1 MIYRAE
7 PQTLMI
13 FNAEEGVTVALSG
26 KELLSLRNYLK
37 ERHKT
42 EFISRLYEL
51 GLLPEDIEAEGR
63 YILNKIQETDD
74 VTSLLRSFTAPESI
88 HIDLTTVCP
97 LKCPQCYKD
106 ASQINEMTYEAFTD
120 IIEQARKMGVFQ
132 IAIGGGEPLMVK
144 ELYKYVELVR
154 SAGMACTITTSGYG
168 LTLDTVDK
176 LEKAGINHIQVSLNG
191 STKEIHSCSRDGYEE
206 GMKALKLLS
215 GSSIDFGI
223 NWVAR
228 MDNIQDFNNII
239 ALAWRLEVDN
249 INILRYKPSP
259 TEDYNKIA
267 LTKEA
272 YELLK
277 DTVKNTRDINIMMDS
292 AFSKLIC
299 QLNDGKVSPSN
310 CGCGAGRR
318 FMIIDSFGRLK
329 PCSHMSALSEE
340 KDILN
345 YWRNSKDLLI
355 LRQGEENIKGQCQN
369 CRYISTCRG
378 CRAICE
384 RLYKDINAGEQNCS
398 VYCKR
403 S

>member
-13 FNAEEGVTVALSG
+13 FNAEKGITAALSG
-26 KELLSLRNYLK
+26 KELLILRNYLR
-37 ERHKT
+37 EGHRT
-42 EFISRLYEL
+42 EFISRLCEL

-63 YILNKIQETDD
+63 YILDKIEETDK
-74 VTSLLRSFTAPESI
+74 VASPLRSFTAPESI

-106 ASQINEMTYEAFTD
+106 ASQKNEMTYEVFAG
-120 IIEQARKMGVFQ
+120 IIEQAGKMGVFQ
-132 IAIGGGEPLMVK
+132 IAIGGGEPLMIK
-144 ELYKYVELVR
+144 ELHKYVKLVR
-154 SAGMACTITTSGYG
+154 AKGMACTITTSGYG
-168 LTLDTVDK
+168 FTLDMVYK

-191 STKEIHSCSRDGYEE
+191 STNEIHSSSRDGYEE

-215 GSSIDFGI
+215 GSGIAFGI

-228 MDNIQDFNNII
+228 MDNIHDFKNIVR
-239 ALAWRLEVDN
+239 LARELQADN

-259 TEDYNKIA
+259 TEDYSKIA

-277 DTVKNTRDINIMMDS
+277 DTIKNNRGINIMMDS
-292 AFSKLIC
+292 AFSNMIC
-299 QLNDGKVSPSN
+299 QLNDGKVSPLN

-329 PCSHMSALSEE
+329 PCSHMSAISEE
-340 KDILN
+340 KDILG
-345 YWRNSKDLLI
+345 YWRHSRDLLE

-384 RLYKDINAGEQNCS
+384 RLYKDINAGEQNCA

-403 S
+403 G